1 LRSVPVK
8 PSDPTAT
15 ALVTAEALAHAGI
28 PHALYGGLL
37 LAAYGEPRETQDAD
51 FAVVSV
57 TAPEVQSALRT
68 RGVDSAITFEGVVL
82 GGVLVDRL
90 ALLGNET
97 IGGINV
103 LDLVRP
109 RSQRYRSAALRRAL
123 TVPVRDRMVSAL
135 SPEDF
140 ILFKLLSTRDRDLRD
155 AVTVLRKTGV
165 YLNGN
170 LISREVALLAG
181 EVPDSGIRERLGEL
195 VRLSEDPRERELGEG
210 LGGEVHEMPA
220 ARWKRLKSA
229 TRPPARRKR
238 KSK

>member
-1 LRSVPVK
+1 VK

-15 ALVTAEALAHAGI
+15 ALVTAEALVRAGI

-37 LAAYGEPRETQDAD
+37 LAAYGEPRETRDAD
-51 FAVVSV
+51 FAVVGA
-57 TAPEVQSALRT
+57 TALDVQTALRT
-68 RGVDSAITFEGVVL
+68 RGVDTAISFEGVVL

-90 ALLGNET
+90 ALLGSRA

-109 RSQRYRSAALRRAL
+109 RSPRYRSAAVRRAAL
-123 TVPVRDRMVSAL
+123 VPVRDRMVSAL

-155 AVTVLRKTGV
+155 AISVLRKTGS
-165 YLNGN
+165 YLDGS
-170 LISREVALLAG
+170 LIRREVALLAR
-181 EVPDSGIRERLGEL
+181 EIPDSAIRERLAEL

-210 LGGEVHEMPA
+210 LGGEVHEMTP
-220 ARWKRLKSA
+220 ARWKRLKA
-229 TRPPARRKR
+229 GVRVPRRRPR
-238 KSK
+238 